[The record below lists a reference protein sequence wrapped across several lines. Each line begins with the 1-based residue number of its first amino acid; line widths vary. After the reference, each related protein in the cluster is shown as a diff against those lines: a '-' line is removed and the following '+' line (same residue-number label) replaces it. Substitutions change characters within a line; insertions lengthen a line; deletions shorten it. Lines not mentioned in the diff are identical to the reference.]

1 MMVLRVRPRE
11 RAARRNGVSSSLAA
25 CAALALAW
33 GCGEAADEDELPLE
47 PAYVIGIRPAPGA
60 MICEG
65 QDVIVVF
72 NRDPGLARA
81 GGARLDPAHQSGP
94 VRTFRSEGSSTVSFA
109 WGDDEQLAVE
119 YTALICHPEPPTL
132 EAVTP
137 REGASVTVP
146 ELEANGIVLDFNQPV
161 DPANSVFHIADED
174 GDTWDL
180 TVATD
185 GSRLTL
191 RAPPGVVQPGR
202 AYTVR
207 GVVTDLGGNE
217 TEIWLTYVIADAE
230 A

>member
-1 MMVLRVRPRE
+1 MASRVRPRE
-11 RAARRNGVSSSLAA
+11 RAARRSAVSSSLAA
-25 CAALALAW
+25 CVALAVAW
-33 GCGEAADEDELPLE
+33 GCGEAAVEDELPLE
-47 PAYVIGIRPAPGA
+47 PAYIIGIRPAPGDI
-60 MICEG
+60 ICEG

-81 GGARLDPAHQSGP
+81 GGARLDPARQSGP

-109 WGDDEQLAVE
+109 WGDDEQLTVE
-119 YTALICHPEPPTL
+119 YTALVCHPEPPTL

-137 REGASVTVP
+137 GEGASVTARA
-146 ELEANGIVLDFNQPV
+146 LEANGIVLDFNQPV
-161 DPANSVFHIADED
+161 DPAGSAFRIADED

-185 GSRLTL
+185 GSRVTL

-217 TEIWLTYVIADAE
+217 TEIWLTYVIADPDA
-230 A
+230 